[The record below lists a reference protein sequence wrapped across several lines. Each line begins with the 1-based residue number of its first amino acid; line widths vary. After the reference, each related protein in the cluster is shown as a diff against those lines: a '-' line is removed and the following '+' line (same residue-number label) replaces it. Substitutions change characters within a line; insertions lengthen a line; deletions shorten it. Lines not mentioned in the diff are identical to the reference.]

1 MKKQRLRR
9 MLAALSCAVLL
20 VQGAATGAVSAE
32 TVEKPVAVF
41 SASDGETQTLLYGT
55 TFYVDWKSADGLPG
69 DDQPGQGAD
78 LSGSAANGAHKKMFL
93 KTTLTLTALQEGV
106 DAASSFKHIGF
117 RLRSARVDGN
127 EQASDFYYLYPEDVD
142 LSSGTLEVS
151 IPLQD
156 IGRGSIN
163 WADTRQLIVMCELT
177 EGCHLTGPDGK
188 PAPGDTDRLRFGLAN
203 TRIVREMT
211 EGEVDRDEL
220 TDLVNEVINEA
231 DYTPESVAVYRQA
244 VDAGRLIL
252 ANDGA
257 TQEQVDDAAAAIKQ
271 AKRELVSSAEVYKD
285 TLQTLLEEGIATDG
299 CTPDSAAAC
308 EAALD
313 AGQEV
318 LDNPEATQQQVN
330 EAVMA
335 IMAAKMNRVPVQA
348 DPLYQ
353 TLVSFSGSNQS
364 YNYLNSGKN
373 FYTDWKTGDGL
384 TDQNSAEKGFDASG
398 TADNGSD
405 SHVYLQMQV
414 AFTPLSESADAA
426 GCFKQIGVRLR
437 SSAKDGQ
444 EQAADFFYFGP
455 DTFSPN
461 EDGTYT
467 IRIPLRVMKTANID
481 WTDVK
486 QLNILAEVQPE
497 YCLVNE
503 DGSEKP
509 GNSPDI
515 GFTLGHVSLVKKN
528 VRTMGDVDGK
538 DGVTASDALLAL
550 QAATGKVVLDAL
562 AAPAADVDGQT
573 GVTAA
578 DALLIL
584 QCATGK
590 IGSLE
595 REEKKMVAFTFD
607 DGPSENTAALLDA
620 LKERG
625 ARATFFV
632 IGKQAE
638 QHPELVARMAAE
650 GHEVGNHSYSH
661 DGINITE
668 PDDMIADYEKCSD
681 LIEEYTGKRPTLM
694 RAVGGTTVDSI
705 HDYVKEQNLRL
716 CGWVGGGDDY
726 NQTDKDVVVNFY
738 MDEEGNCTISDGDLV
753 LLHENH
759 ASSVQAALELIDLLM
774 ADGYECVTVQELLDA
789 RAGGG
794 VPGAQYSQVISLD

>member
-1 MKKQRLRR
+1 M
-9 MLAALSCAVLL
+9 AALSCAVLL
-20 VQGAATGAVSAE
+20 VQGAATGAVSAA
-32 TVEKPVAVF
+32 VIEKPAAVF
-41 SASDGETQTLLYGT
+41 SAADGETQSLLYGT
-55 TFYVDWKSADGLPG
+55 TFYVDWKTGDGLPSNT
-69 DDQPGQGAD
+69 DQGKGAD
-78 LSGSAANGAHKKMFL
+78 LSGTAANGAHKKMFL
-93 KTTLTLTALQEGV
+93 KTTLSLTPLESGV
-106 DAASSFKHIGF
+106 DPASCFKQIGF
-117 RLRSARVDGN
+117 RLRSANEGNN
-127 EQASDFYYLYPEDVD
+127 EQASDFYYLYPTDVD

-156 IGRGSIN
+156 IGRGSID
-163 WADTRQLIVMCELT
+163 WADVRQLHISCVLT
-177 EGCHLTGPDGK
+177 EEYHLETSGGESDK
-188 PAPGDTDRLRFGLAN
+188 LRFSLSS

-211 EGEVDRDEL
+211 EGEVDKDEL

-231 DYTPESVAVYRQA
+231 DYTPESLAIYRQA

-252 ANDGA
+252 ENDGV

-285 TLQTLLEEGIATDG
+285 TLQTLLEEGITTDG

-335 IMAAKMNRVPVQA
+335 IMAAKMNRVSAQA

-405 SHVYLQMQV
+405 PHVYLQMQV

-481 WTDVK
+481 WADVK

-515 GFTLGHVSLVKKN
+515 CFTLGQVSLVKKN
-528 VRTMGDVDGK
+528 VRTMGDVDGEA
-538 DGVTASDALLAL
+538 GVTASDALLTL

-590 IGSLE
+590 ISSLE

>member
-203 TRIVREMT
+203 TRIVRELA
-211 EGEVDRDEL
+211 EGEVDKDEL
-220 TDLVNEVINEA
+220 ADLVGEVIHAE
-231 DYTPESVAVYRQA
+231 DYTPESVEKYNEAVE
-244 VDAGRLIL
+244 AGRQVL
-252 ANDGA
+252 ANDAA
-257 TQEQVDDAAAAIKQ
+257 TQEQVDEAAAAIKQ
-271 AKRELVSSAEVYKD
+271 AKRELVSSAEVYKGS
-285 TLQTLLEEGIATDG
+285 LQALLKEGIDVTG
-299 CTPDSAAAC
+299 CTSDSAAAC

-330 EAVMA
+330 EAALA

-405 SHVYLQMQV
+405 PHVYLQMQV
-414 AFTPLSESADAA
+414 AFTPLSENADAA

-528 VRTMGDVDGK
+528 ARTMGDVDGK

-607 DGPSENTAALLDA
+607 DGPAEYTEDFLDA

-625 ARATFFV
+625 VHVTFFV
-632 IGKQAE
+632 KGNQAE
-638 QHPELVARMAAE
+638 QYPELVARMAAD
-650 GHEVGNHSYSH
+650 GHAVGNHSYSH
-661 DGINITE
+661 RDLTALSYEEMTE
-668 PDDMIADYEKCSD
+668 EIDRCSD
-681 LIEEYTGKRPTLM
+681 LIEEYTGQRPTLL
-694 RAVGGTTVDSI
+694 RAPGGATNDAVI
-705 HDYVKEQNLRL
+705 EYLRQQNLRL
-716 CGWVGGGDDY
+716 CGWAGGGRDWDEP
-726 NQTDKDVVVNFY
+726 DKNVIVNFY
-738 MDEEGNCTISDGDLV
+738 MDAEGNCTIADGDIV
-753 LLHENH
+753 LLHEVNYP
-759 ASSVQAALELIDLLM
+759 STQAALELIDRML

-794 VPGAQYSQVISLD
+794 TPGVHYERVISLD